1 MSSNGNPLIA
11 DSNGDTIDRI
21 YNHVEWLCLIS
32 DSDGMT
38 HPGMTTS
45 LQLVLSA
52 IDSLESREERRQREK
67 NKTRIV

>member
-1 MSSNGNPLIA
+1 MSSNGNPLIGN
-11 DSNGDTIDRI
+11 SNGDTIGRI

-52 IDSLESREERRQREK
+52 IDSLKVEK
-67 NKTRIV
+67 KDDSEKKTKHE